1 MFYIYNNK
9 TLQFEKVNWVSRGLK
24 VLAGA
29 VLVSMVLG
37 WSFKPA
43 IKNNYT
49 ESEVK
54 LIMAKH
60 NKFDTEKLIQKIK
73 ELNFKFPYIVYAQ
86 SILETHHFKSK
97 IFLENKNLFGM
108 KEATKR
114 INVAKGTQYEHAYYN
129 DWIES
134 VMDYAFYTSTYL
146 YNIDTEEDY
155 LTYLGQYYAEDSQY
169 VKKLKDVI
177 EKNNIKEIFN

>member
-1 MFYIYNNK
+1 
-9 TLQFEKVNWVSRGLK
+9 
-24 VLAGA
+24 
-29 VLVSMVLG
+29 
-37 WSFKPA
+37 
-43 IKNNYT
+43 
-49 ESEVK
+49 
-54 LIMAKH
+54 
-60 NKFDTEKLIQKIK
+60 
-73 ELNFKFPYIVYAQ
+73 
-86 SILETHHFKSK
+86 
-97 IFLENKNLFGM
+97 M